1 MINKLILFCLLTF
14 AVGSHPLMAQKFG
27 HVNSAVIIQNHP
39 MIGQANSK
47 LEAYQKSLTDP
58 FDVKTKDFET
68 KYHAYIEQSNSGTL
82 SQLAT
87 QTKQAELQTLQ
98 DSLASE
104 QDQIKFKVM
113 QKRQELLQ
121 PILTEVDSVIQ
132 VIGKEGKYTMIFDT
146 SVSGALLFAEDGND
160 LTDTVQARLKK

>member
-1 MINKLILFCLLTF
+1 MMNKLILLCLITF
-14 AVGSHPLMAQKFG
+14 FAGALQAQVQKLG
-27 HVNSAVIIQNHP
+27 HVNSATVIQGHP
-39 MIGQANSK
+39 AISSANSQ

-58 FDVKTKDFET
+58 FEVKSKDFEA
-68 KYHAYIEQSNSGTL
+68 KYHAYVEQANSGTL
-82 SQLAT
+82 SQNAT

-113 QKRQELLQ
+113 QKREELLQ

-132 VIGKEGKYTMIFDT
+132 LIGKEGKYTMIFDT
-146 SVSGALLFAEDGND
+146 SVSGALLFAEEADD
-160 LTDTVQARLKK
+160 LTTAVQARLKK

>member
-1 MINKLILFCLLTF
+1 
-14 AVGSHPLMAQKFG
+14 
-27 HVNSAVIIQNHP
+27 
-39 MIGQANSK
+39 
-47 LEAYQKSLTDP
+47 
-58 FDVKTKDFET
+58 
-68 KYHAYIEQSNSGTL
+68 
-82 SQLAT
+82 
-87 QTKQAELQTLQ
+87 
-98 DSLASE
+98 
-104 QDQIKFKVM
+104 M